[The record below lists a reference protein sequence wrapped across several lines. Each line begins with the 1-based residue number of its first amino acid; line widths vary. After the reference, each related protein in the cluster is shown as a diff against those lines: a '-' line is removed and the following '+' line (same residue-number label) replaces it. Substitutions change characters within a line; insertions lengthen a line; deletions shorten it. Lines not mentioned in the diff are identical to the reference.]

1 MPQVGVVAS
10 EQEPFE
16 RVIGHPPILGTLDI
30 VSDEI
35 FLYGPEWAAIDG
47 REEIGMSD
55 ITRRRALHASG
66 LAALGLSWTAPA
78 AHGGV
83 HRERRPAVG
92 RIDTHHHAV
101 PPKMRA
107 WAVEQG
113 LIPADDVPRWAR
125 WTLPSTLATMDANGI
140 AAGVASAP
148 VPAEVFRDRG
158 VAASG
163 VRVCNESLA
172 ELVRDRPT
180 RFGFFANVAMLHPDL
195 ALEQIAY
202 ALDELGADGVLLNTS
217 AAGRYLGDRMFEP
230 LFAELDRRRA
240 VVFTHPFAPRGIVE
254 VPAVGDWLAD
264 FLLDT
269 TRTALSLI
277 AAGTLERHRHV
288 SVILSHGGGFLPYM
302 AGRAERW
309 GREDRG
315 PAPARV
321 RSALRR
327 FHYDTALP
335 MSPYAT
341 PSLLGAA
348 GAERVLFGTDWP
360 ANSAREVALNTTAL
374 DQDPALDD
382 RAYRAVNRGNALRLL
397 PRLSARLARG
407 A

>member
-1 MPQVGVVAS
+1 MPD
-10 EQEPFE
+10 F
-16 RVIGHPPILGTLDI
+16 
-30 VSDEI
+30 
-35 FLYGPEWAAIDG
+35 
-47 REEIGMSD
+47 
-55 ITRRRALHASG
+55 TRRHALRASG
-66 LAALGLSWTAPA
+66 LTALGLSSAAVMAPA
-78 AHGGV
+78 ARGDGHPG
-83 HRERRPAVG
+83 RRPAVG

-113 LIPADDVPRWAR
+113 IIPERGGPQWAQ
-125 WTLPSTLATMDANGI
+125 WTLAGTLETMDANGI

-148 VPAEVFRDRG
+148 IPAEVFRDRK
-158 VAASG
+158 VAAYG

-180 RFGFFANVAMLHPDL
+180 RFGFFANVALLHPDL
-195 ALEQIAY
+195 ALEQAAH

-217 AAGRYLGDRMFEP
+217 ASGRYLGDRAFEP

-240 VVFTHPFAPRGIVE
+240 VAFTHPFAPSGLPE
-254 VPAVGDWLAD
+254 AALVGDWLAD
-264 FLLDT
+264 YLLDT

-277 AAGTLERHRHV
+277 AAGTLDRHRNV

-309 GREDRG
+309 GREDGG
-315 PAPARV
+315 PHPAKV

-348 GAERVLFGTDWP
+348 GAGRVLFGTDWP
-360 ANSAREVALNTTAL
+360 ANSAREVTLNTAEL
-374 DQDPALDD
+374 DRDPGLDD

-397 PRLSARLARG
+397 PRLARRLSRS
-407 A
+407 